1 MRAGRLPVPHGAA
14 AAQAAAPELRR
25 DQLGGASETTA
36 QDAGGRVRSMR
47 VPSTATSSGVGWMRS
62 GAFLLF
68 AA

>member
-14 AAQAAAPELRR
+14 DAQAAAPELR

-47 VPSTATSSGVGWMRS
+47 VPSTATSSGAGRMRS
-62 GAFLLF
+62 GASLVF